1 MLLLWLEAI
10 ENAIKVVCGRGRV
23 ECGKFSLCW
32 LHAEIGS
39 VKGTGILVM
48 SCLLDSKLQFRR
60 KSRHNCIR
68 DGGIVPY
75 KARLG
80 YGDLF
85 RGIKDEVEC
94 LSVPHDVS

>member
-1 MLLLWLEAI
+1 LEAI
-10 ENAIKVVCGRGRV
+10 ENAINVVCGRGRV

-60 KSRHNCIR
+60 KTRHYCIQ

-75 KARLG
+75 KARL
-80 YGDLF
+80 F
-85 RGIKDEVEC
+85 VPGIKDEVEC